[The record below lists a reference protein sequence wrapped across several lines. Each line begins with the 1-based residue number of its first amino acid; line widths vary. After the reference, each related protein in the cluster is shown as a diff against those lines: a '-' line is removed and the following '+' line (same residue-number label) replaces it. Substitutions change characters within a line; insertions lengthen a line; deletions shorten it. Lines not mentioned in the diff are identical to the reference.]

1 MDLCHS
7 HSHCHWFFLLHLHV
21 VDSWWNSMLQ
31 EAEKKLMK
39 KVSLKYAKAI
49 ICSSKVNNLFF
60 ASSFNSRIIVP
71 QHEFTRSFP
80 NILISCWFWLQ
91 LLVIIALL
99 VAIRVPQEQPFWK
112 QSKFCL
118 KVRLTFTRNGVICSK
133 ILVLQNSLTN
143 LPNFVINDCGWKK
156 LEGFKRKNRW
166 LLICKYYLLPRL
178 YHVSLH

>member
-1 MDLCHS
+1 MQFNVSGSWKHYNEKGFFKICQGH
-7 HSHCHWFFLLHLHV
+7 HMWFKSEQSIFCRFV
-21 VDSWWNSMLQ
+21 QFTCNS
-31 EAEKKLMK
+31 APARVY
-39 KVSLKYAKAI
+39 KVIS
-49 ICSSKVNNLFF
+49 
-60 ASSFNSRIIVP
+60 
-71 QHEFTRSFP
+71 

-166 LLICKYYLLPRL
+166 LLICKYYLLPRM
-178 YHVSLH
+178 YHVSLR